1 MKILRGLYDANI
13 LAAIVLS
20 IGSYGGELQSSK
32 YTYQMKRAI
41 EDDRRY

>member
-1 MKILRGLYDANI
+1 MRTF